1 MDDDTPDR
9 FLLYECRVPA
19 AFWGKEWAALEAGK
33 PDGQLDFITRML
45 KFVKATK
52 KQDAYYRCLTRGG
65 ERVVIGL
72 ADLVEFKAQGLF
84 DGKKRYC
91 SCIHTQ
97 KKYMLKH
104 KIRRY
109 RPSKLLQQQC
119 ASRDLR

>member
-1 MDDDTPDR
+1 MEDDVPDR

-19 AFWGKEWAALEAGK
+19 AFWGEEWAALEAEK

-72 ADLVEFKAQGLF
+72 AGLVEFKAQGLF
-84 DGKKRYC
+84 EGK
-91 SCIHTQ
+91 
-97 KKYMLKH
+97 
-104 KIRRY
+104 
-109 RPSKLLQQQC
+109 
-119 ASRDLR
+119 